1 MELNQY
7 QTPIE
12 ELVYKKMD
20 PLTGEVSMIRF
31 KDAPEE
37 VQNEFNEAVATVPL
51 IQWLISAD
59 RPKIGDLP
67 RDENGRAIWR
77 IEYPP
82 IIEDTDYF
90 RPTALHFQKTG
101 LLTDLRPNPNPN
113 SEYAKWKDEE
123 VRRIRE
129 GFLRESDGAYIPGY
143 MYWYL
148 NYCPI
153 VLTLESEENEDVG
166 DRIEEF
172 PNVWEGLIWRFTG
185 WQKARSLGKYFFEVS
200 KRGSSKS
207 YSIASG
213 LSRGFVIG
221 DRKPSPNHKAVTRGV
236 VLADNKDFLIRDGT
250 LNKFESMIDF
260 QAENTQFPR
269 KRLKNSLNDMSWTMG
284 YIDLNTGTKKGTGNE
299 VYGVAIKDDPGKVR
313 GKRASLYALEEIG
326 KFPNLAAVMKTAER
340 SVKDGNVVFGLMIGV
355 GCVCAGT
362 KVYTKEGIEI
372 NIEDLKPENG
382 ILGFNIETEETSLE
396 DITYVQEPVY
406 KECVRITAARGITLE
421 CSVDHPILTRI
432 THAPR
437 AISYKEG
444 NKRDF
449 QYELKFVKAGD
460 LKPENRQ
467 ALVLS
472 RGKIGTFGTYELE
485 DPYLIGLLI
494 GDGSYGYDKT
504 PRLSNCDEDV
514 LSYVKE
520 RYKTKIE
527 RGHITKDGKSYEEL
541 RIKGICSML
550 RSVGIYGQVKADK
563 RLPTQYKE
571 LSEHSASLLL
581 AGLYDTDGCITPDGK
596 LELCSSS
603 EVMLRQVQELLLKF
617 GIYSHMRKMK
627 ANISPTRK
635 DKNDWFCLK
644 ISESSSSRKF
654 KEYIPL
660 KIKYKQEALKRVL
673 LKKSHAM
680 MENMSV
686 ALIKKVEHIGIQRV
700 YNLTAN
706 NTHTYLANNIITHN
720 TGGEEGNDFSGALDL
735 IYHPTGS
742 NILAFENVWDK
753 SSQARGTSIFCFP
766 AYVNRLGCYNKDGI
780 SDVTKALYQICW
792 ERYIAKYE
800 NPDPMQITR
809 TKAEDPITLQDAIM
823 RRDGTKFPV
832 AQITERIQEI
842 DLNPNFFDC
851 VEVGRLVQE
860 SSGNVRFEP
869 TADKPI
875 HKFPHKDNKIHG
887 AVEIRVLPERNRDG
901 KVFSGRYIA
910 GCDPIDDDTST
921 TLSLVS
927 IYVLDLWTDNLV
939 CEWTGRLDDADSC
952 YEICRLMCIFYNA
965 KLNYENNK
973 KGLYAYFKKMNCL
986 YLLAETLEFLKDKEW
1001 VSGDLRGNKM
1011 YGVNANEH
1019 INGYARDRL
1028 KDWLLLP
1035 VKVVEKTPEGE
1046 KETTVP
1052 KVMTLWNRALLEE
1065 CRQWNPDGN
1074 FDRVSAMGML
1084 MLMREEKM
1092 IIAGGTITPDRGQ
1105 SSKKDK
1111 GQDPFFERNYKPG
1124 KHHGIQ

>member
-20 PLTGEVSMIRF
+20 PLTGEVSMIHF

-82 IIEDTDYF
+82 IIENTDYF

-172 PNVWEGLIWRFTG
+172 PDVWEGLIWRFTG

-355 GCVCAGT
+355 G
-362 KVYTKEGIEI
+362 
-372 NIEDLKPENG
+372 
-382 ILGFNIETEETSLE
+382 
-396 DITYVQEPVY
+396 
-406 KECVRITAARGITLE
+406 
-421 CSVDHPILTRI
+421 
-432 THAPR
+432 
-437 AISYKEG
+437 
-444 NKRDF
+444 
-449 QYELKFVKAGD
+449 
-460 LKPENRQ
+460 
-467 ALVLS
+467 
-472 RGKIGTFGTYELE
+472 
-485 DPYLIGLLI
+485 
-494 GDGSYGYDKT
+494 
-504 PRLSNCDEDV
+504 
-514 LSYVKE
+514 
-520 RYKTKIE
+520 
-527 RGHITKDGKSYEEL
+527 
-541 RIKGICSML
+541 
-550 RSVGIYGQVKADK
+550 
-563 RLPTQYKE
+563 
-571 LSEHSASLLL
+571 
-581 AGLYDTDGCITPDGK
+581 
-596 LELCSSS
+596 
-603 EVMLRQVQELLLKF
+603 
-617 GIYSHMRKMK
+617 
-627 ANISPTRK
+627 
-635 DKNDWFCLK
+635 
-644 ISESSSSRKF
+644 
-654 KEYIPL
+654 
-660 KIKYKQEALKRVL
+660 
-673 LKKSHAM
+673 
-680 MENMSV
+680 
-686 ALIKKVEHIGIQRV
+686 
-700 YNLTAN
+700 
-706 NTHTYLANNIITHN
+706 

-869 TADKPI
+869 TGDKPI

-887 AVEIRVLPERNRDG
+887 AVEIRVLPEKNRDG

-1092 IIAGGTITPDRGQ
+1092 IIAGGTIVPDRGQ
-1105 SSKKDK
+1105 SSKKNK

>member
-20 PLTGEVSMIRF
+20 PLTGEVSMIHF

-37 VQNEFNEAVATVPL
+37 VQNEFNEAIATVPL

-82 IIEDTDYF
+82 IIENTDYF

-172 PNVWEGLIWRFTG
+172 PDVWEGLIWRFTG

-355 GCVCAGT
+355 G
-362 KVYTKEGIEI
+362 
-372 NIEDLKPENG
+372 
-382 ILGFNIETEETSLE
+382 
-396 DITYVQEPVY
+396 
-406 KECVRITAARGITLE
+406 
-421 CSVDHPILTRI
+421 
-432 THAPR
+432 
-437 AISYKEG
+437 
-444 NKRDF
+444 
-449 QYELKFVKAGD
+449 
-460 LKPENRQ
+460 
-467 ALVLS
+467 
-472 RGKIGTFGTYELE
+472 
-485 DPYLIGLLI
+485 
-494 GDGSYGYDKT
+494 
-504 PRLSNCDEDV
+504 
-514 LSYVKE
+514 
-520 RYKTKIE
+520 
-527 RGHITKDGKSYEEL
+527 
-541 RIKGICSML
+541 
-550 RSVGIYGQVKADK
+550 
-563 RLPTQYKE
+563 
-571 LSEHSASLLL
+571 
-581 AGLYDTDGCITPDGK
+581 
-596 LELCSSS
+596 
-603 EVMLRQVQELLLKF
+603 
-617 GIYSHMRKMK
+617 
-627 ANISPTRK
+627 
-635 DKNDWFCLK
+635 
-644 ISESSSSRKF
+644 
-654 KEYIPL
+654 
-660 KIKYKQEALKRVL
+660 
-673 LKKSHAM
+673 
-680 MENMSV
+680 
-686 ALIKKVEHIGIQRV
+686 
-700 YNLTAN
+700 
-706 NTHTYLANNIITHN
+706 

-869 TADKPI
+869 TGDKPI

-887 AVEIRVLPERNRDG
+887 AVEIRVLPEKNRDG

-1092 IIAGGTITPDRGQ
+1092 IIAGGTIVPDRGQ
-1105 SSKKDK
+1105 SSKKNK

>member
-20 PLTGEVSMIRF
+20 PLTGEVSMIHF

-82 IIEDTDYF
+82 IIENTDYF

-355 GCVCAGT
+355 G
-362 KVYTKEGIEI
+362 
-372 NIEDLKPENG
+372 
-382 ILGFNIETEETSLE
+382 
-396 DITYVQEPVY
+396 
-406 KECVRITAARGITLE
+406 
-421 CSVDHPILTRI
+421 
-432 THAPR
+432 
-437 AISYKEG
+437 
-444 NKRDF
+444 
-449 QYELKFVKAGD
+449 
-460 LKPENRQ
+460 
-467 ALVLS
+467 
-472 RGKIGTFGTYELE
+472 
-485 DPYLIGLLI
+485 
-494 GDGSYGYDKT
+494 
-504 PRLSNCDEDV
+504 
-514 LSYVKE
+514 
-520 RYKTKIE
+520 
-527 RGHITKDGKSYEEL
+527 
-541 RIKGICSML
+541 
-550 RSVGIYGQVKADK
+550 
-563 RLPTQYKE
+563 
-571 LSEHSASLLL
+571 
-581 AGLYDTDGCITPDGK
+581 
-596 LELCSSS
+596 
-603 EVMLRQVQELLLKF
+603 
-617 GIYSHMRKMK
+617 
-627 ANISPTRK
+627 
-635 DKNDWFCLK
+635 
-644 ISESSSSRKF
+644 
-654 KEYIPL
+654 
-660 KIKYKQEALKRVL
+660 
-673 LKKSHAM
+673 
-680 MENMSV
+680 
-686 ALIKKVEHIGIQRV
+686 
-700 YNLTAN
+700 
-706 NTHTYLANNIITHN
+706 

-869 TADKPI
+869 TGDKPI

-927 IYVLDLWTDNLV
+927 IYVLDLWTDSLV

>member
-12 ELVYKKMD
+12 ELVYKKID
-20 PLTGEVSMIRF
+20 PLTGEVSMIHF

-153 VLTLESEENEDVG
+153 VLTLASEENEDVG

-269 KRLKNSLNDMSWTMG
+269 KRLKNSLTDMSWTMG
-284 YIDLNTGTKKGTGNE
+284 YIDLNTNTKKGTGNE

-340 SVKDGNVVFGLMIGV
+340 SVKDGNVVFGLMVGV
-355 GCVCAGT
+355 G
-362 KVYTKEGIEI
+362 
-372 NIEDLKPENG
+372 
-382 ILGFNIETEETSLE
+382 
-396 DITYVQEPVY
+396 
-406 KECVRITAARGITLE
+406 
-421 CSVDHPILTRI
+421 
-432 THAPR
+432 
-437 AISYKEG
+437 
-444 NKRDF
+444 
-449 QYELKFVKAGD
+449 
-460 LKPENRQ
+460 
-467 ALVLS
+467 
-472 RGKIGTFGTYELE
+472 
-485 DPYLIGLLI
+485 
-494 GDGSYGYDKT
+494 
-504 PRLSNCDEDV
+504 
-514 LSYVKE
+514 
-520 RYKTKIE
+520 
-527 RGHITKDGKSYEEL
+527 
-541 RIKGICSML
+541 
-550 RSVGIYGQVKADK
+550 
-563 RLPTQYKE
+563 
-571 LSEHSASLLL
+571 
-581 AGLYDTDGCITPDGK
+581 
-596 LELCSSS
+596 
-603 EVMLRQVQELLLKF
+603 
-617 GIYSHMRKMK
+617 
-627 ANISPTRK
+627 
-635 DKNDWFCLK
+635 
-644 ISESSSSRKF
+644 
-654 KEYIPL
+654 
-660 KIKYKQEALKRVL
+660 
-673 LKKSHAM
+673 
-680 MENMSV
+680 
-686 ALIKKVEHIGIQRV
+686 
-700 YNLTAN
+700 
-706 NTHTYLANNIITHN
+706 

-869 TADKPI
+869 TGDKPI

-887 AVEIRVLPERNRDG
+887 AVEIRVLPEKNRDG

-910 GCDPIDDDTST
+910 GCDPIDDDTSN

-927 IYVLDLWTDNLV
+927 IYVLDLWTDSLV

-1092 IIAGGTITPDRGQ
+1092 IIAGGTIVPDRGQ
-1105 SSKKDK
+1105 SSKKNK

-1124 KHHGIQ
+1124 KHHKSQ

>member
-20 PLTGEVSMIRF
+20 PLTGEVSMIHF

-172 PNVWEGLIWRFTG
+172 PDVWEGLIWRFTG

-355 GCVCAGT
+355 G
-362 KVYTKEGIEI
+362 
-372 NIEDLKPENG
+372 
-382 ILGFNIETEETSLE
+382 
-396 DITYVQEPVY
+396 
-406 KECVRITAARGITLE
+406 
-421 CSVDHPILTRI
+421 
-432 THAPR
+432 
-437 AISYKEG
+437 
-444 NKRDF
+444 
-449 QYELKFVKAGD
+449 
-460 LKPENRQ
+460 
-467 ALVLS
+467 
-472 RGKIGTFGTYELE
+472 
-485 DPYLIGLLI
+485 
-494 GDGSYGYDKT
+494 
-504 PRLSNCDEDV
+504 
-514 LSYVKE
+514 
-520 RYKTKIE
+520 
-527 RGHITKDGKSYEEL
+527 
-541 RIKGICSML
+541 
-550 RSVGIYGQVKADK
+550 
-563 RLPTQYKE
+563 
-571 LSEHSASLLL
+571 
-581 AGLYDTDGCITPDGK
+581 
-596 LELCSSS
+596 
-603 EVMLRQVQELLLKF
+603 
-617 GIYSHMRKMK
+617 
-627 ANISPTRK
+627 
-635 DKNDWFCLK
+635 
-644 ISESSSSRKF
+644 
-654 KEYIPL
+654 
-660 KIKYKQEALKRVL
+660 
-673 LKKSHAM
+673 
-680 MENMSV
+680 
-686 ALIKKVEHIGIQRV
+686 
-700 YNLTAN
+700 
-706 NTHTYLANNIITHN
+706 

-869 TADKPI
+869 TGDKPI

-887 AVEIRVLPERNRDG
+887 AVEIRVLPEKNRDG

-910 GCDPIDDDTST
+910 GCDPIDDDTSN

-927 IYVLDLWTDNLV
+927 IYVLDLWTDSLV

-1092 IIAGGTITPDRGQ
+1092 IIAGGTIVPDRGQ
-1105 SSKKDK
+1105 SSKKNK

>member
-20 PLTGEVSMIRF
+20 PLTGEVSMIHF

-82 IIEDTDYF
+82 IIENTDYF

-236 VLADNKDFLIRDGT
+236 VLADNKDFLTRDGT

-355 GCVCAGT
+355 G
-362 KVYTKEGIEI
+362 
-372 NIEDLKPENG
+372 
-382 ILGFNIETEETSLE
+382 
-396 DITYVQEPVY
+396 
-406 KECVRITAARGITLE
+406 
-421 CSVDHPILTRI
+421 
-432 THAPR
+432 
-437 AISYKEG
+437 
-444 NKRDF
+444 
-449 QYELKFVKAGD
+449 
-460 LKPENRQ
+460 
-467 ALVLS
+467 
-472 RGKIGTFGTYELE
+472 
-485 DPYLIGLLI
+485 
-494 GDGSYGYDKT
+494 
-504 PRLSNCDEDV
+504 
-514 LSYVKE
+514 
-520 RYKTKIE
+520 
-527 RGHITKDGKSYEEL
+527 
-541 RIKGICSML
+541 
-550 RSVGIYGQVKADK
+550 
-563 RLPTQYKE
+563 
-571 LSEHSASLLL
+571 
-581 AGLYDTDGCITPDGK
+581 
-596 LELCSSS
+596 
-603 EVMLRQVQELLLKF
+603 
-617 GIYSHMRKMK
+617 
-627 ANISPTRK
+627 
-635 DKNDWFCLK
+635 
-644 ISESSSSRKF
+644 
-654 KEYIPL
+654 
-660 KIKYKQEALKRVL
+660 
-673 LKKSHAM
+673 
-680 MENMSV
+680 
-686 ALIKKVEHIGIQRV
+686 
-700 YNLTAN
+700 
-706 NTHTYLANNIITHN
+706 

-869 TADKPI
+869 TGDKPI

-887 AVEIRVLPERNRDG
+887 AVEIRVLPEKNRDG

-927 IYVLDLWTDNLV
+927 IYVLDLWTDSLV